1 MTKEQPPFPL
11 KPKLTVAVGLDY
23 PAASEV
29 LVSFPDQ
36 WDLIYLTQWED
47 TPLYIAGLPVSGV
60 PMF

>member
-36 WDLIYLTQWED
+36 WELIHLTK
-47 TPLYIAGLPVSGV
+47 
-60 PMF
+60 